1 MAPRNF
7 TVADLPAH
15 ILAMNRDKLTRKE
28 VMPHLSAQQ
37 PKRHDNAPPPATA
50 LSEAGAKRSKYG
62 NVRVNGPDGRSAKFR
77 SDQGFELVPASK
89 AEWRDYELLDTM
101 MRGGAIVRWV
111 PQVSFLL
118 PGGLRYRCD
127 ALVWWKDGRVTVRDC
142 KGQETKA
149 FIDRK
154 RLMLSTY
161 GITVEL
167 A

>member
-1 MAPRNF
+1 MTKNF

-28 VMPHLSAQQ
+28 VTPHHPAKSW
-37 PKRHDNAPPPATA
+37 PDNAPPPATA
-50 LSEAGAKRSKYG
+50 LSKPGAKRSKYG
-62 NVRVNGPDGRSAKFR
+62 NVRVNGPDGKPAKFR

-154 RLMLSTY
+154 RLMLATY